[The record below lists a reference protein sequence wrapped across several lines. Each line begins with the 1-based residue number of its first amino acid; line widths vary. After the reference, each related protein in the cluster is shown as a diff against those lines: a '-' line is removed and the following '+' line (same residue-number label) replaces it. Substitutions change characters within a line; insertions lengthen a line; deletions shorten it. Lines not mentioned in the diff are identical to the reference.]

1 MKLST
6 REREVGRNGTGL
18 RRLPPL
24 GATVVWNDHARSA
37 DLLRVRLPSTG
48 NRILRAISL
57 VTGAHIMKTTIDIA
71 NDLAVRAK
79 ELAAKRR
86 TTFRAVVEEGL
97 RMVLEGDRIATQYRL
112 PDKSVQGR
120 GLHREF
126 RTKPWSDILETSY
139 GGRGQ

>member
-1 MKLST
+1 
-6 REREVGRNGTGL
+6 
-18 RRLPPL
+18 
-24 GATVVWNDHARSA
+24 
-37 DLLRVRLPSTG
+37 
-48 NRILRAISL
+48 
-57 VTGAHIMKTTIDIA
+57 MKTTIDIA

-139 GGRGQ
+139 GSRGQ